1 MSDDDVNGTEFA
13 IFLPVMTPPPFGPE
27 EYSLLHFS
35 LAPAEA
41 GGFVQRTETCGV
53 YQSIEE
59 AFVAARLQA
68 VRERQR
74 LRTMALAASENVSA
88 SINWQIVDT
97 EFGYDLKRDCLV
109 VSRFWVH
116 ARALPERLLG

>member
-1 MSDDDVNGTEFA
+1 M
-13 IFLPVMTPPPFGPE
+13 
-27 EYSLLHFS
+27 
-35 LAPAEA
+35 
-41 GGFVQRTETCGV
+41 QKTETCGV

-74 LRTMALAASENVSA
+74 LRTLAVAASETMSA
-88 SINWQIVDT
+88 PATISWQIVDT